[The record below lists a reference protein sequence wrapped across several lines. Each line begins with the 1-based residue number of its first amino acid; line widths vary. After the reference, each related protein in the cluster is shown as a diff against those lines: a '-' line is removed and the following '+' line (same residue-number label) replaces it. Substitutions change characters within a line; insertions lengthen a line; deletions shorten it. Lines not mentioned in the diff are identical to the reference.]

1 MSTTAETEVR
11 ELDHRNNDGI
21 DVTLLWTP
29 GSERV
34 WIDVRDEHSGSSFR
48 LDVAPGEALEAF
60 HHPYAYAIR
69 QDADHALAA

>member
-1 MSTTAETEVR
+1 MSTAAETQVR

-21 DVTLLWTP
+21 DVTLQWSPSTA
-29 GSERV
+29 RV
-34 WIDVRDEHSGSSFR
+34 WIDVRDDHSGSSFR
-48 LDVAPGEALEAF
+48 LDVDPGEALDAF